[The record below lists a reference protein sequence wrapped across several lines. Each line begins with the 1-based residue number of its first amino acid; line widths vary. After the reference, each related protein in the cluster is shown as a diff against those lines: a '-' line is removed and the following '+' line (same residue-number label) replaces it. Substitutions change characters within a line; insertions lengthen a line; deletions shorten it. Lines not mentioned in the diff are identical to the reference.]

1 MLFEHFVLD
10 HLVVDRVEF
19 VVGSKKDRAGLK
31 LASISHG
38 HSMAGGIDRPGLAAK
53 TARTW
58 VNRGHSVMPE
68 LCPLYPRK
76 RTCAVH

>member
-1 MLFEHFVLD
+1 
-10 HLVVDRVEF
+10 
-19 VVGSKKDRAGLK
+19 
-31 LASISHG
+31 
-38 HSMAGGIDRPGLAAK
+38 MAGGIDRPGLAAK

-58 VNRGHSVMPE
+58 VKRGHSVMPE